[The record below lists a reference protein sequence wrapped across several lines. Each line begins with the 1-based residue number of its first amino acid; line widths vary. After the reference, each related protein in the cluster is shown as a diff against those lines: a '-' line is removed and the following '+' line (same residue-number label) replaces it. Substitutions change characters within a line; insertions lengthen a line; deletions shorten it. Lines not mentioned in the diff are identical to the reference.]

1 MFYLAAYQ
9 KEEEHFSSGQEVPL
23 YSFSCSLPEN
33 LYSQYCCCCC
43 CCCRFSR
50 VQLFVTLWAV
60 THQAP
65 LHGILQ
71 AKILERVAMPSF
83 RGSFGPGIKPIS
95 LMSPAL
101 EGRFFTISATSEA
114 PIHVYSHP
122 NLIVNFLISI

>member
-1 MFYLAAYQ
+1 MTSSCAMVLCVFLILIQLQTSNISCLYMFACRLI
-9 KEEEHFSSGQEVPL
+9 HFS
-23 YSFSCSLPEN
+23 C
-33 LYSQYCCCCC
+33 
-43 CCCRFSR
+43 

-101 EGRFFTISATSEA
+101 AGRFFTISATSEA